1 MWQIYLLSKILLQ
14 FVNLVIAVLAYRLY
28 YFLKD
33 KRSLFLSAAFMVL
46 FIYNLT
52 SLFQLNEKLKIE
64 IFNFDVLEFI
74 SKFFFVIFVL
84 LLIFALMNPKSFY
97 EKAFLIYLII
107 LSVYTSIFHQL
118 TSVFILSVF
127 LALLIV
133 SSSIFIN
140 YLNNPKIPK
149 LFLFGGIFLLAIS
162 FAFRF
167 FNDIIYQIFDVLSL
181 LSFFIYL
188 VLLWTGIWISGEKKE
203 ELIHEKKDQ
212 ESIKIGKSRINKS
225 LRRILRRKINKENK
239 EKEKSSEIN
248 IHEI

>member
-1 MWQIYLLSKILLQ
+1 MWQIYFLSKILLQ
-14 FVNLVIAVLAYRLY
+14 FVTLVIAILAYRLY

-52 SLFQLNEKLKIE
+52 SLFQLNEKFKIE
-64 IFNFDVLEFI
+64 IFNFDLLEFI
-74 SKFFFVIFVL
+74 SKFFFVLFVL

-107 LSVYTSIFHQL
+107 LSIYTSIFHQL

-127 LALLIV
+127 LALFIV
-133 SSSIFIN
+133 SSSIFVN
-140 YLNNPKIPK
+140 YLNNPQIPK

-167 FNDIIYQIFDVLSL
+167 FNDLIYQIFDVLSL
-181 LSFFIYL
+181 LSFFIYIVL
-188 VLLWTGIWISGEKKE
+188 VWTGIWVSAEKKHE
-203 ELIHEKKDQ
+203 VIEEKKTS
-212 ESIKIGKSRINKS
+212 EHTNAKKKLFLTKS
-225 LRRILRRKINKENK
+225 LKRILKKNIKKKNLEKISENK
-239 EKEKSSEIN
+239 EQKA
-248 IHEI
+248 